1 MPSARDRP
9 PRAERRDNRMTYAKV
24 EPRSFGHWINGR
36 WQEGKGP
43 AFERLNPADDSSV
56 AKYKAATADEVD
68 EAVAAARTAMA
79 SQPWRALS
87 GADRSAMLARTASEI
102 LRRHEELAYFE
113 MAESGKPIR
122 QARVEI
128 ERTAAL
134 WEYAA
139 TQARSVT
146 GSSFNALG
154 DGIVAMTVREPV
166 GVAAIVTPWNFPFLI
181 IGQKLPFA
189 LAAGCAAV
197 VKPSEFTPATTLL
210 LGEILSVA
218 GLPAGVVN
226 ILAGHGMPTG
236 DHLISHPDVDI
247 ISFTGSTKVG
257 RRVIQAGSEG
267 IKKVSLELGGKN
279 AHIVC
284 ADANLDQAHDAVLHG
299 AFLNAGQ
306 SCNCGS
312 RLLLDRAIAD
322 AFIQRLVA
330 DASRIHVGDPLD
342 DATLV
347 GPIINKV
354 QFDKILAYIETGRKE
369 GATLRLGGQARPIGS
384 GRYIEPTI
392 FSDVTPDMAI
402 AREEIFGPVLSILVF
417 DGVEEAIRLAND
429 SIYGLSAGIWT
440 NDLAAAM
447 KAAEELKA
455 GTIWINTYLDGP
467 AELPFGGYGQSGI
480 GREDGLLGVEEFTEI
495 KTVQIRSRGYQNR
508 WVGKALPG
516 APATV
521 TATPAG

>member
-1 MPSARDRP
+1 MLPFPEDAMTDFMGEP
-9 PRAERRDNRMTYAKV
+9 QAPRNF
-24 EPRSFGHWINGR
+24 SHWIGGQ
-36 WQEGKGP
+36 WHEGAGTP
-43 AFERLNPADDSSV
+43 FERLNPADDRCV
-56 AKYKAATADEVD
+56 GRYKDATIAEVD
-68 EAVAAARTAMA
+68 QAVAAAKAAME
-79 SQPWRALS
+79 SRIWRSLS
-87 GADRSAMLARTASEI
+87 GADRSGILTRTAAEI
-102 LRRHEELAYFE
+102 LRRREELAFFE
-113 MAESGKPIR
+113 MAESGKPLR

-128 ERTAAL
+128 ERSAAL

-139 TQARSVT
+139 SQARSVT
-146 GSSFNALG
+146 GNSFSAVG
-154 DGIVAMTVREPV
+154 DGLAAMTIREPI

-197 VKPSEFTPATTLL
+197 VKPSELTPATTLL
-210 LGEILSVA
+210 LGEILSAA

-226 ILAGHGMPTG
+226 ILAGHGMPAG
-236 DHLISHPDVDI
+236 DHLVSHPDVDI

-257 RRVIQAGSEG
+257 RRAMQAGSEG

-312 RLLLDRAIAD
+312 RLLVDRMIAD

-330 DASRIHVGDPLD
+330 DASRIPVGDPLD

-369 GATLRLGGQARPIGS
+369 GATLRLGGHARPIGS

-392 FSDVTPDMAI
+392 FSDVTPDMLI

-440 NDLAAAM
+440 SDLAAAM

-480 GREDGLLGVEEFTEI
+480 GRENGLLGVEEFTEV
-495 KTVQIRSRGYQNR
+495 KTVQIRSRGYQER
-508 WVGKALPG
+508 WVGKALPS

-521 TATPAG
+521 TPTLAG

>member
-210 LGEILSVA
+210 LGEILAAA

-226 ILAGHGMPTG
+226 ILAGHGLPAG
-236 DHLISHPDVDI
+236 DHLISHPDIDI
-247 ISFTGSTKVG
+247 ISFTGSTRVG
-257 RRVIQAGSEG
+257 RRAMEAGAASV
-267 IKKVSLELGGKN
+267 KKVSLELGGKN

-284 ADANLDQAHDAVLHG
+284 ADGDLDLAHDAVLHG

-312 RLLLDRAIAD
+312 RLLVQRSIAT
-322 AFIQRLVA
+322 AFIDRLVA
-330 DASRIHVGDPLD
+330 DAARIPVGDTRD
-342 DATLV
+342 ETTLV
-347 GPIINKV
+347 GPIINRA
-354 QFDKILAYIETGRKE
+354 QFDKILGYIATGKRE
-369 GATLRLGGQARPIGS
+369 GAELRLGGGTRKIGS
-384 GRYIEPTI
+384 GRFIEPTI
-392 FSDVTPDMAI
+392 FTGVTPKMAL
-402 AREEIFGPVLSILVF
+402 ARDEISGPVLSVIEF
-417 DGVEEAIRLAND
+417 DNVEEAIAIANETV
-429 SIYGLSAGIWT
+429 YGLSHGIWT
-440 NDLAAAM
+440 HNIATAMFAAQ
-447 KAAEELKA
+447 KLKA

-467 AELPFGGYGQSGI
+467 AELPFGGFGQSGV
-480 GREDGLLGVEEFTEI
+480 GRENGLLVS
-495 KTVQIRSRGYQNR
+495 VRGQFD
-508 WVGKALPG
+508 
-516 APATV
+516 
-521 TATPAG
+521 